1 MKTTLKPAVKRRR
14 LSMLL
19 TALLTVCPALVYPE
33 RPLPPGGNFTL
44 QGPSG
49 KVSLGDFRGRI
60 VVMYFGYLTCADICP
75 TSMSLIAGA
84 LRQLSPSERKRIA
97 GIFITV
103 DPERDNAQTA
113 ANYASQ
119 FDSSFT
125 GLSGDLPVIREVAA
139 RYGAQF
145 KKVPVRSAMGYAVDH
160 SSATYIVDPG
170 GRLVRVLGHGSGTR
184 DILEALRAE
193 LRK

>member
-1 MKTTLKPAVKRRR
+1 MRTNLKPAVMRRH
-14 LSMLL
+14 LSILFAALL
-19 TALLTVCPALVYPE
+19 TAVSAPRAE

-44 QGPSG
+44 QGKQG
-49 KVSLGDFRGRI
+49 KVSLSDFRGKI

-84 LRQLSPSERKRIA
+84 MRQLSTAERQRIT
-97 GIFITV
+97 GIFVTV

-113 ANYASQ
+113 SNYASQ
-119 FDSSFT
+119 FDSRFT
-125 GLSGDLPVIREVAA
+125 GLSGDLPSIREVAA

-170 GRLVRVLGHGSGTR
+170 GRLVRVLKHGSGTQE
-184 DILEALRAE
+184 ILEALRAE

>member
-1 MKTTLKPAVKRRR
+1 MKTNLKPANHRR
-14 LSMLL
+14 LAIVLAAVL
-19 TALLTVCPALVYPE
+19 TAFSTLAAE
-33 RPLPPGGNFTL
+33 RPLPPGGDFTL
-44 QGPSG
+44 QGKQG
-49 KVSLGDFRGRI
+49 RVSLSDFRGKI

-84 LRQLSPSERKRIA
+84 LRQLSPAERNRIA

-103 DPERDNAQTA
+103 DPERDNAQTT

-125 GLSGDLPVIREVAA
+125 GLSGDLPAIREVAA

-160 SSATYIVDPG
+160 SSATCIIDAN
-170 GRLVRVLGHGSGTR
+170 GRLVRVLKHGTGTR